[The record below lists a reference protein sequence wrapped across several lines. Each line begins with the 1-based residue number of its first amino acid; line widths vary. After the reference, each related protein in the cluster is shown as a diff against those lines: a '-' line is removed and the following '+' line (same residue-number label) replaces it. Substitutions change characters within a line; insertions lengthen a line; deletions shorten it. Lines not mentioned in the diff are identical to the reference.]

1 MLHRCCIK
9 WQTITA
15 TPFSRLS
22 SYPTPKRQASSS
34 LIQNRQ
40 ASLALCIEQDL
51 EDKMGKKRP
60 RRVDSDEKH
69 TPSPS
74 YQRYTYQPLQD
85 AHIRLLRLHS
95 SPDPCWPLRFSIFH
109 TPLAGAPTYTAL
121 SYTWGERAGSG
132 LVLIDANHVSVTP
145 NLKHALQRLRR
156 TDREVVLWVD
166 ALCIN
171 QDDVAERG
179 IQTTRMRGV
188 YQHAESVAVWL
199 GMEHGFSQ
207 GAIAFV
213 RALNLASFSGVG
225 RVRSVVL
232 DPENREKLE
241 ALVVLFRRQY
251 WWRIWVIQEVACA
264 KRAIVYV
271 GGEEIPWVE
280 LDGVCE
286 VLRGVEAE
294 LHSIFYKSPSY
305 VRTLTHGGP
314 RGLQLSR
321 YNPTIAA
328 PPLLELLLT
337 HKSKQSTEPK
347 DKVFAL
353 VGISASRHSFG
364 DIDYARSMRDIY
376 TYTAR
381 HIISTTK
388 KLDVICV
395 KQHDRP
401 QFSLPSWTPD
411 WTRPSHGAGATILGL
426 HHRLPPFSAA
436 GETDAVVDF
445 HDEGEE
451 GNYILRTK
459 GVVLDVVEAVGRPY
473 RKRGAPSNIAPGLQ
487 AFHDWWSLFL
497 SSHPN
502 PETVSAERQARFGR
516 LISCGTWGF
525 EGDEKYIEKLEAIF
539 ALSEEDILHLDPL
552 SRTSTMESSTMVSS
566 VSSLRGDG
574 QQEEDEEREG
584 GGTDEAQKERV
595 SAILSATLM
604 MNRRRLF
611 VSRNAILGLAPWNA
625 DVGDEIVVLL
635 GCKFPVVVRKGVD
648 GTRSMLVG
656 EAYVEGFME
665 GEAIRGLEE
674 GRFEMK
680 EFELC

>member
-1 MLHRCCIK
+1 MLYRYCIK
-9 WQTITA
+9 WQTITSI
-15 TPFSRLS
+15 PFSRLLLS
-22 SYPTPKRQASSS
+22 LIPKRQASSS
-34 LIQNRQ
+34 LTQYHQPR
-40 ASLALCIEQDL
+40 LALSTEQDS
-51 EDKMGKKRP
+51 EGDMGKKRP

-69 TPSPS
+69 IPSPS

-95 SPDPCWPLRFSIFH
+95 DRDSGSPLRFSIFH
-109 TPLAGAPTYTAL
+109 TPLVSAPTYTAL

-132 LVLIDANHVSVTP
+132 LVLIDADHVSVTP

-156 TDREVVLWVD
+156 TDQEVLLWVD

-171 QDDVAERG
+171 QDDVVERG

-188 YQHAESVAVWL
+188 YQHADSVAVWL
-199 GMEHGFSQ
+199 GMEYGFSQ
-207 GAIAFV
+207 GAVALV
-213 RALNLASFSGVG
+213 RELSKASSAGIEMI
-225 RVRSVVL
+225 RSMVL
-232 DPENREKLE
+232 DPENKEKLD
-241 ALVVLFRRQY
+241 ALVALFRRQY
-251 WWRIWVIQEVACA
+251 WWRIWVIQEVSCA
-264 KRAIVYV
+264 RRAIVYV
-271 GGEEIPWVE
+271 GGEEIPWVQ

-294 LHSIFYKSPSY
+294 LHSIFYKFPSY

-337 HKSKQSTEPK
+337 HKSKKSTDPK

-353 VGISASRHSFG
+353 VGISASRHLFG

-381 HIISTTK
+381 HIISITK

-395 KQHDRP
+395 KQHDMA
-401 QFSLPSWTPD
+401 QFNLPSWTPD
-411 WTRPSHGAGATILGL
+411 WTRPMPGAGATILGL

-436 GETDAVVDF
+436 GDTDAVVEF
-445 HDEGEE
+445 HDQGEE
-451 GNYILRTK
+451 GDYVLRTK
-459 GVVLDVVEAVGRPY
+459 GVVIDTIGAVGRLY
-473 RKRGAPSNIAPGLQ
+473 KKRGAPSNIGPGLQ

-502 PETVSAERQARFGR
+502 PETVSGEQQARFGR
-516 LISCGTWGF
+516 LISCGTWEF
-525 EGDEKYIEKLEAIF
+525 DGDEKYIEKLAAIF

-552 SRTSTMESSTMVSS
+552 SRASTMESAAMTSS

-574 QQEEDEEREG
+574 QLEEDEELEG
-584 GGTDEAQKERV
+584 GGADEAQKERV

-611 VSRNAILGLAPWNA
+611 VSRNGILGLAPWNA
-625 DVGDEIVVLL
+625 DVGDEVVVLF
-635 GCKFPVVVRKGVD
+635 GCKFPVVIREGA
-648 GTRSMLVG
+648 GGRSMLVG

-665 GEAIRGLEE
+665 GEAIKGLEE
-674 GRFEMK
+674 GRLK
-680 EFELC
+680 VKDFELT